1 MGKKAGPMK
10 SLGVKFHC
18 ILRRK
23 IIFAYLL
30 CVGDARGWGPTTQ
43 IFPGAHSGCLRAW
56 KYKKKMTIEKIFEF
70 ATKPEQL
77 RLSSSIRLESMIKQI
92 CYIQIIHIQYIN
104 MTKVYSY
111 VHSYVQLRQNFPV
124 AQV

>member
-23 IIFAYLL
+23 IIFLRIFCAW
-30 CVGDARGWGPTTQ
+30 VMPGGGGPRHKFFPGPTAAVSG
-43 IFPGAHSGCLRAW
+43 PGNIK
-56 KYKKKMTIEKIFEF
+56 KYMTIEKIFEF

-92 CYIQIIHIQYIN
+92 
-104 MTKVYSY
+104 
-111 VHSYVQLRQNFPV
+111 
-124 AQV
+124 